1 MRNIFKRIVK
11 PQTPLALFYP
21 FVSHLK
27 MGLKRDA
34 FRLDSFLHLNKHLKT
49 FKERE
54 KSMQP
59 FCIVGHIKKYAKV
72 QRVIE
77 DWENAGELYI
87 GGKLSL
93 NTLKESLS
101 YNPEALDPL
110 PSELLV

>member
-1 MRNIFKRIVK
+1 
-11 PQTPLALFYP
+11 
-21 FVSHLK
+21 

-34 FRLDSFLHLNKHLKT
+34 FRLDSFIHLNKHLKT

-77 DWENAGELYI
+77 DWKNAGEVAKYRYRVLCFYDKH
-87 GGKLSL
+87 G
-93 NTLKESLS
+93 
-101 YNPEALDPL
+101 LDATQNF
-110 PSELLV
+110 